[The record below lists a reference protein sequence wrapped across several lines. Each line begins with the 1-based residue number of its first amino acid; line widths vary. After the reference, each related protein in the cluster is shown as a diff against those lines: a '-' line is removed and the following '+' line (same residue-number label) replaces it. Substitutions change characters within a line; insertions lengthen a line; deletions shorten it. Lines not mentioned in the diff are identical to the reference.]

1 MKCWHCDTELIWG
14 GDNECPYA
22 EEFSFVTNLHCPKCD
37 SYVEVYYPKKDES
50 CLLYTSDAAD
60 E

>member
-37 SYVEVYYPKKDES
+37 SYVEVYYPKKDERI
-50 CLLYTSDAAD
+50 
-60 E
+60 

>member
-1 MKCWHCDTELIWG
+1 MENDDHIVI
-14 GDNECPYA
+14 DNNTDAADNICEECRK
-22 EEFSFVTNLHCPKCD
+22 E
-37 SYVEVYYPKKDES
+37 DES